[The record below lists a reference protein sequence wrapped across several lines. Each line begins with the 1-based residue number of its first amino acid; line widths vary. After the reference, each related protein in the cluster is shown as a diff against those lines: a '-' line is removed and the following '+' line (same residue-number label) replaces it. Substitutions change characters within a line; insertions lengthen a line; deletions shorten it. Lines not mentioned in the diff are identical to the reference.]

1 MVLPQ
6 IIQVMDDHDLVLK
19 QPWWLGDPQFVKKPL
34 FMVSER
40 NECTRNSALGSWM
53 GFEIC
58 WILQATFMLPSG
70 YVKIAIENGDLVRGF
85 TQLENGGSFHSYV
98 NVYQRVFVT
107 VVRIGWFNAGIS
119 AMSHTWYLKTGKT
132 TQDQQ
137 SASINEHKVGSKQQ
151 TKL

>member
-1 MVLPQ
+1 MNVHPPKNGIYRYWSIAIRSSHPLWKKNWEIPEVLLSHGATQ

-19 QPWWLGDPQFVKKPL
+19 QPWWLGDPQFVKKHL

-85 TQLENGGSFHSYV
+85 THWKWLFSIAMLN
-98 NVYQRVFVT
+98 YQRVSDFWMESMM
-107 VVRIGWFNAGIS
+107 IWWF
-119 AMSHTWYLKTGKT
+119 
-132 TQDQQ
+132 
-137 SASINEHKVGSKQQ
+137 
-151 TKL
+151 